1 MKPLRALIL
10 ALLVGAPSLGAA
22 ATIAVPQ
29 TGGGDLVATLRGADG
44 DALARVD
51 PSKSTRLPKGA
62 RWTKAPWTLPSADFG
77 IDPALGGVNDPCQN
91 ACSPFYQGIFGAYD
105 PAVGGPEGWQTTPF
119 WAVFDPHGT
128 GPSINSALLSLARP
142 QGVLSL
148 LWGSPDKSNML
159 ELLLGGQVVAT
170 FWGGDLG
177 SFPGAG
183 LLREPG
189 SGAALLSLSG
199 TRFDSVRFSSWAN
212 GGTFEF
218 SNVTTSPVP
227 LPPAA
232 LLLLGAVGTLAMLRR
247 RRA

>member
-10 ALLVGAPSLGAA
+10 AFLVGVPSSGMA
-22 ATIAVPQ
+22 ATVAVPQ
-29 TGGGDLVATLRGADG
+29 AGGGSLFATLGGIDG
-44 DALARVD
+44 EALARAD
-51 PSKSTRLPKGA
+51 QSRSTVLPKGA
-62 RWTKAPWTLPSADFG
+62 SWVTAPWTLPSAEFG
-77 IDPALGGVNDPCQN
+77 IDPALGVVSDPCQN
-91 ACSPFYQGIFGAYD
+91 ACSPYYQGIFGAYD

-119 WAVFDPHGT
+119 WAVFDPHST
-128 GPSINSALLSLARP
+128 GPWINSALLSFARP

-148 LWGSPDKSNML
+148 LWGSPDGSNML

-170 FWGGDLG
+170 FWGADFGWFTG
-177 SFPGAG
+177 SDI
-183 LLREPG
+183 LRQPG
-189 SGAALLSLSG
+189 SGAALLRLSG
-199 TRFDSVRFSSWAN
+199 ARFDGVRFSSWAN